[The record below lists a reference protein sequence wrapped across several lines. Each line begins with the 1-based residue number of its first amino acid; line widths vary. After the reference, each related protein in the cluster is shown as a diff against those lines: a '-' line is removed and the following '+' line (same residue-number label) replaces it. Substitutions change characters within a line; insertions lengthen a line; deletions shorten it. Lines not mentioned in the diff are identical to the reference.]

1 MNRADTRKW
10 LETSTELTRTQDIA
24 TVYLR
29 DHVRFLSG
37 PEPRND
43 TGTACARSEA
53 RRVRRILARR
63 LQTMH
68 RRGGV
73 GWTASALVK
82 ATGLSRKSVGYLLH
96 LEEEWIDLSHP
107 ENLIVTYD
115 EGA

>member
-1 MNRADTRKW
+1 
-10 LETSTELTRTQDIA
+10 
-24 TVYLR
+24 
-29 DHVRFLSG
+29 
-37 PEPRND
+37 
-43 TGTACARSEA
+43 
-53 RRVRRILARR
+53 
-63 LQTMH
+63 MH